1 MILRRAVPA
10 AARANPKG
18 KTMRFILSEAEKI
31 ICAVIFLVMT
41 AVGFANVAVRYLT
54 NFSLAASEELLTNGF
69 LLLTVF
75 GAAIAARRG
84 EHLAVTLLRDALP
97 RPARRAV
104 FGLAVALSV
113 LLLAMSAWFS
123 WAALANLYANG
134 MKSYALGL
142 PGWWYQAAV
151 PFGFAL
157 ILIRY
162 LQFARSAWRDPAAAA
177 HEVAD
182 V

>member
-1 MILRRAVPA
+1 
-10 AARANPKG
+10 
-18 KTMRFILSEAEKI
+18 MRFILNEAEKI
-31 ICAVIFLVMT
+31 VCAVIFLIMT
-41 AVGFANVAVRYLT
+41 AVGFANVCARYLT
-54 NFSLAASEELLTNGF
+54 HYSLAATEELLTYGF

-84 EHLAVTLLRDALP
+84 EHLAVTLLTDLLP
-97 RPARRAV
+97 RGLRKTV
-104 FGLAVALSV
+104 FLLSVALTV

-123 WAALANLYANG
+123 WAALVNLINNG
-134 MKSYALGL
+134 MKSYALQI
-142 PGWWYQAAV
+142 PAWYYQAAV

-157 ILIRY
+157 IIVRY
-162 LQFARSAWRDPAAAA
+162 LQYALKVLRDPDHVP